1 MRITSKALSASVLVI
16 IFVIS
21 VIWLSNQLKKMTK
34 KPMKSYSMNV
44 IYRLIHTSN
53 KNAKSI
59 TLSNSMKHMEK
70 DGLMKLTV
78 RPYYQE
84 DFQCHDIELRRRA
97 LTVSNFSCEGIL
109 FDNLTY
115 RKNLNQAKLL
125 MKKRKS
131 TNDTLQYNYFIE
143 LTQDCNLYRKTLG
156 YRILPMADEDVD
168 FSIAFNILAH
178 NNISQ
183 FERLFRAIYR
193 PQNSYCIHID
203 TKASE
208 KFQLA
213 VRGIAGCFHNVF
225 VASKL
230 ESVVYAGYSRLQADI
245 NCMKDQLKSPFNWRY
260 LLNTAVNEYPLKTNA
275 EIVKILKIYNGAN
288 DIRAAAFAWTQN
300 LKYRWEWEWLE
311 QKDKANLRLKQ
322 TFHTLPPPPHNLTI
336 VKGSAYGI
344 FSRKFVDYLI
354 NDKVAQDYLKWCRAT
369 YSPDEHYWNT
379 LHHTYY
385 NQHISPPGSY
395 SGSYYL
401 FSHVAIRPM
410 SIT

>member
-1 MRITSKALSASVLVI
+1 MRVTLKAFIMPVLGMIFLISVLWLRKQYKQGAKQAI
-16 IFVIS
+16 IA
-21 VIWLSNQLKKMTK
+21 
-34 KPMKSYSMNV
+34 YSMDI
-44 IYRLIHTSN
+44 IYRLTPQHISNENAKVMTSN
-53 KNAKSI
+53 STIRIENEGHK
-59 TLSNSMKHMEK
+59 
-70 DGLMKLTV
+70 KLTANYEV
-78 RPYYQE
+78 
-84 DFQCHDIELRRRA
+84 DFQCYDVELQRKA
-97 LTVSNFSCEGIL
+97 LTVSNFSCKEIL
-109 FDNLTY
+109 FDNPTY
-115 RKNLNQAKLL
+115 GKSLNEAKML
-125 MKKRKS
+125 MKERKS
-131 TNDTLQYNYFIE
+131 TNDTLQDDYFIE
-143 LTQDCNLYRKTLG
+143 LTQNCNLYRKTLG
-156 YRILPMADEDVD
+156 YRIFPMADEDVD

-178 NNISQ
+178 YHTFQ

-245 NCMKDQLKSPFNWRY
+245 NCMKDQLKSPIKWRY

-288 DIRAAAFAWTQN
+288 DIRAAGFAWTQN
-300 LKYRWEWEWLE
+300 LKYRWEWEWRE
-311 QKDKANLRLKQ
+311 QKVNDSLELML
-322 TFHTLPPPPHNLTI
+322 TFRKLSPPPHNLTI

-344 FSRKFVDYLI
+344 FSRPFVDYLI
-354 NDKVAQDYLKWCRAT
+354 NDKVAQDYLEWCRAT

-385 NQHISPPGSY
+385 NPHISPPGSY
-395 SGSYYL
+395 SGSYYIY
-401 FSHVAIRPM
+401 V
-410 SIT
+410 TN